1 MAPDTPGSVPTDH
14 DAQLES
20 HHHADETAA
29 SRTGSDNQ
37 PTADH
42 SSDDDISEERIGSS
56 RIYPSGNSDVLT
68 VTGEFEAGDI
78 VNVYRGVVDGATA
91 YLRVEAVAID

>member
-1 MAPDTPGSVPTDH
+1 MTPNPPDSDPTDR
-14 DAQLES
+14 DAPSES

-42 SSDDDISEERIGSS
+42 PSDDDIIEERIGSS

-68 VTGEFEAGDI
+68 VTGEFETGDI